1 MGGNLMALFAAT
13 VDTNVIGKEGIGK
26 IFTGELSVLI
36 EGKPASRLSSMVSPY
51 PPEKVISEIITG
63 SQSVLVGGLNMTRG
77 TDINNLLDKVDNTTC
92 ATSVVVGP

>member
-13 VDTNVIGKEGIGK
+13 VDSLVIGKEGIGE
-26 IFTGELSVLI
+26 IFTGDLSVLI
-36 EGKPASRLSSMVSPY
+36 EGKPAARLSSMVSPY
-51 PPEKVISEIITG
+51 PPEKVISEIVI
-63 SQSVLVGGLNMTRG
+63 VGGLNMTRG